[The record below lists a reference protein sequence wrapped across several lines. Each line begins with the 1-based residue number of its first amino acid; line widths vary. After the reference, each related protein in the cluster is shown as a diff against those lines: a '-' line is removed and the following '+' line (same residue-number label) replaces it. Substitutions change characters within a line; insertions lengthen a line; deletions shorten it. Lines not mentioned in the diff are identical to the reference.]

1 MSFTHGLTFFAGLD
15 ALSPCV
21 VKLRVTVITAV
32 LEPIAAGG
40 TATKFTGFLV
50 GSTFGANG
58 TDWLR
63 HGRRRDF

>member
-1 MSFTHGLTFFAGLD
+1 MSLTFFAGLD
-15 ALSPCV
+15 ALRPCV
-21 VKLRVTVITAV
+21 VKLRVTVITTV

-58 TDWLR
+58 TDRLR
-63 HGRRRDF
+63 HGRRRGF